1 MTNASYD
8 ALRRAGAHL
17 MGARAALD
25 EARQEELREANE
37 TRQRSDVRCTAGG
50 LPGDVA
56 VNAHASNMLCVR
68 SIAQTMQLISE
79 AYEIIA

>member
-37 TRQRSDVRCTAGG
+37 TRQRSDVR
-50 LPGDVA
+50 A